1 MFYMPSKFLVI
12 NIFSNLPLQ
21 THKDFFKRRKKQRG
35 WGGEQPEMVPNK
47 YFPLPITVSKF

>member
-1 MFYMPSKFLVI
+1 MPSKFLVI